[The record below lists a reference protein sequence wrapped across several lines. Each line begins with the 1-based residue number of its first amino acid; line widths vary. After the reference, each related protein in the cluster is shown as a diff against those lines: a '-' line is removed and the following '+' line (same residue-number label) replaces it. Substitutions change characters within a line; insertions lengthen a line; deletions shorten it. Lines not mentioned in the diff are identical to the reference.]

1 MEVDQAGPGLEAAGD
16 QPRRHG
22 RPAAAAATPALYV
35 AGVAVAA
42 GARRRGVGAAI
53 SWWLVAGGL
62 EAGARLA
69 HLHADNETAARVYA
83 RLGFAEAPGLDIYV
97 DL

>member
-1 MEVDQAGPGLEAAGD
+1 M
-16 QPRRHG
+16 
-22 RPAAAAATPALYV
+22 
-35 AGVAVAA
+35 
-42 GARRRGVGAAI
+42 
-53 SWWLVAGGL
+53 SSWLVAGGL
-62 EAGARLA
+62 EAGARLV